1 METENQNTEGAK
13 DSTSKTGGDQTE
25 WMKGDL
31 GKIISMLNQPGIA
44 SALASVGLY
53 FAIDP
58 KAIKNGLE
66 EVQQSNMQ
74 IIEKMN
80 ELIEETVKIKK
91 QLKKLASREDEA
103 ELEEGQ
109 MNGYR
114 KVHKRHSSI
123 HLD

>member
-1 METENQNTEGAK
+1 METENENSEETKNQKQT
-13 DSTSKTGGDQTE
+13 GDQSE
-25 WMKGDL
+25 LMKGDL

-66 EVQQSNMQ
+66 EVQQSNLQ

-80 ELIEETVKIKK
+80 ELIEENVKIKK
-91 QLKKLASREDEA
+91 QLKKLVSREDDDGTEG
-103 ELEEGQ
+103 GQ

-114 KVHKRHSSI
+114 KAGNRNRSVY
-123 HLD
+123 LD